1 MSILCDYIEAQA
13 AAKDKEPRDWFKGIV
28 DNAFRCHAATHV
40 GKFTDPGVDSSISI
54 YHKGSQVLPVHG
66 YLCTDSVLCGIDD
79 MVVEGGAAFL
89 PIPKFLT
96 LQLEDGGTVLD
107 HLADG
112 SDYLDDL
119 EKYTDDVEDT
129 KRKLA
134 EVISRAIPEKTAD
147 NIRQVYFPV
156 TDGYHLIS
164 PLTSSALLFEL
175 KVRLEQVWQSALDA
189 KDSKNEHY
197 GEDHGIVSD
206 LTAMGFGGTKPQN
219 VSLLNLNQHQALLL
233 NSCPPVI
240 TAREITIPHSS
251 FFSNTLRF
259 WEFREEFA
267 RLHKIFK
274 LDLNNVEIRNQRKE
288 RTADIIDKVL
298 ARVYALRSMDPGW
311 TDRENCRLPQS
322 QKIWLDEKRL
332 DERNSDDAWLKE
344 VSAEF
349 ARWFFNAYEKL
360 LKDDRITMGQGEIQI
375 IKNEIAEVLG
385 YDRG

>member
-1 MSILCDYIEAQA
+1 MSILHDYIETQA
-13 AAKDKEPRDWFKGIV
+13 TAKKKEPWDWFKGVV
-28 DNAFRCHAATHV
+28 DNAFRCHVATHV
-40 GKFTDPGVDSSISI
+40 GKFTDPGIASSVSI

-66 YLCTDSVLCGIDD
+66 YLCTDSVLCGTD

-96 LQLEDGGTVLD
+96 LPLEDGRTVLD
-107 HLADG
+107 HLADN
-112 SDYLDDL
+112 SACLDDL
-119 EKYTDDVEDT
+119 GKYTEDLDDT

-134 EVISRAIPEKTAD
+134 SVLSRAIPEKTAD
-147 NIRQVYFPV
+147 NIRQVYFP
-156 TDGYHLIS
+156 TGEGYHLIS
-164 PLTSSALLFEL
+164 LLTSSALLFEL
-175 KVRLEQVWQSALDA
+175 KARLEQVRQSARDA
-189 KDSKNEHY
+189 KDPKSERY

-219 VSLLNLNQHQALLL
+219 VSLVNLYQHQALLL

-240 TAREITIPHSS
+240 TAREIRVPHSS
-251 FFSNTLRF
+251 FFYNTLRF
-259 WEFREEFA
+259 WEFREEFV
-267 RLHKIFK
+267 RLHKIFR
-274 LDLNNVEIRNQRKE
+274 LDLNNVKIRNQRKE

-298 ARVYALRSMDPGW
+298 SRVYALRAMDPGW

-360 LKDDRITMGQGEIQI
+360 LKEDRITMGQGEIQI
-375 IKNEIAEVLG
+375 IKNEISEVLD

>member
-13 AAKDKEPRDWFKGIV
+13 TAKKKEPRDWFKGVV
-28 DNAFRCHAATHV
+28 DNAFRCHVATHV
-40 GKFTDPGVDSSISI
+40 GKFTDSGIDSSISI

-66 YLCTDSVLCGIDD
+66 YLCTDSVLCGTD

-96 LQLEDGGTVLD
+96 LSLEDGRTVLE
-107 HLADG
+107 HLAEN

-119 EKYTDDVEDT
+119 GKYTENLDDA
-129 KRKLA
+129 KGKLA
-134 EVISRAIPEKTAD
+134 SVLSKAIPEKTAD
-147 NIRQVYFPV
+147 NIRQVYFP
-156 TDGYHLIS
+156 TGEGYHLIS
-164 PLTSSALLFEL
+164 LLTSSALLFEL
-175 KVRLEQVWQSALDA
+175 KARLEQVRQSARDA
-189 KDSKNEHY
+189 KDPKSERY

-219 VSLLNLNQHQALLL
+219 VSLVNLYQHQALLL

-251 FFSNTLRF
+251 FFYNTLRF

-267 RLHKIFK
+267 RLHKIFR
-274 LDLNNVEIRNQRKE
+274 LDLNNVKIRKQRKE

-298 ARVYALRSMDPGW
+298 ARVYALRAMDPGW

-360 LKDDRITMGQGEIQI
+360 LKEDRITMGQGEIQI
-375 IKNEIAEVLG
+375 IKNEISEVLD